1 MSEDTKSS
9 PPAGGRTGE
18 AAAKAPSLL
27 QSLVTE
33 LRFVFAPMVFAL
45 ITALAAVLVLVAL
58 TIPAAASRIPSVLS
72 VPLLEASHFVSSF
85 AATLLLLLSLGIRQR
100 LHLAWLIA
108 TVVFFLLA
116 VTSVLVGRHI
126 LLTGGLILAGLA
138 LIASRD
144 AFYRRGSLT
153 GARLSIPAVISLLVI
168 VSGIAWLGF
177 FAYRN
182 VDYRDDLWWTFATD
196 ADASRFLRAL
206 VIIISTVVL
215 YLFWRILSTSNAPP
229 MPERTA
235 ELDARIEAVVKDP
248 RTPQPEA
255 ALAFLSDKRFH
266 FSEDGEA
273 FAMFGVRGRNWIVM
287 GPPMGPPESARPL
300 AFDLMRRADR
310 ARANLVFYAVP
321 TGFLPIALDLGL
333 SARKIGETAI
343 IPLETFTLAGPARA
357 KLRHAVSRM
366 ERENGRFEMLPPGSL
381 AQHGA
386 AMKAISDAWLAHHAG
401 KEKRFTLG
409 LFDEAYLDRQSIATI
424 WYGEEMAAFA
434 NVWRSGDGC
443 TLCIDLMRNRPDA
456 PAVTM
461 DALFSQ
467 LALWGREQ
475 GAARLDLGMAPLSGL
490 ATERE
495 ANALSRLGNF
505 IYSHGEEVYGFEGL
519 RRYKNKFD
527 PVWEPLYL
535 CGPER
540 QNLAMALADVAI
552 LTSGGL
558 RGMFA
563 RHG

>member
-1 MSEDTKSS
+1 MSDLSDADRSITGKMEGSAAGS
-9 PPAGGRTGE
+9 PSA
-18 AAAKAPSLL
+18 L
-27 QSLVTE
+27 QSLITE
-33 LRFVFAPMVFAL
+33 LRFVFAPRVFAL
-45 ITALAAVLVLVAL
+45 ITALAAVLVMVAL
-58 TIPAAASRIPSVLS
+58 TVPAAAVRLPGGLPVA
-72 VPLLEASHFVSSF
+72 LLEASHFVSSF
-85 AATLLLLLSLGIRQR
+85 AATVLLLLSLGIRQR
-100 LHLAWLIA
+100 LHLAWLI
-108 TVVFFLLA
+108 TVAVYFLLA
-116 VTSVLVGRHI
+116 ATSFIVGRHV
-126 LLTGGLILAGLA
+126 LLTGGLVLAGLG
-138 LIASRD
+138 LLASRD
-144 AFYRRGSLT
+144 AFYRRGLIT
-153 GARLSIPAVISLLVI
+153 GAGISPSTVLSLIII

-182 VDYRDDLWWTFATD
+182 VEYRDDLWWTFATD

-206 VIIISTVVL
+206 VIIVSTVVL
-215 YLFWRILSTSNAPP
+215 YLFWRLLNSSSAPP
-229 MPERTA
+229 LPERTE
-235 ELDARIEAVVKDP
+235 ELDRKIEAVVSDP
-248 RTPQPEA
+248 RTPHPEA
-255 ALAFLSDKRFH
+255 ALAFLPDKRFH
-266 FSEDGEA
+266 FSDDGEA

-287 GPPMGPPESARPL
+287 GPPMGPPEKARGL

-321 TGFLPIALDLGL
+321 TSFLPIALDLGL

-343 IPLETFTLAGPARA
+343 IPLEEFTLAGPARA
-357 KLRHAVSRM
+357 KLRYAVSRM
-366 ERENGRFEMLPPGSL
+366 ERENGRFEMLPPGSIS
-381 AQHGA
+381 QHGA
-386 AMKAISDAWLAHHAG
+386 AMKSISDAWLAHHSG
-401 KEKRFTLG
+401 TEKRFTLG
-409 LFDEAYLDRQSIATI
+409 AFDEAYLDRQFIATI
-424 WYGEEMAAFA
+424 WYDDELAAFA
-434 NVWRSGDGC
+434 NVWRSGDGK

-505 IYSHGEEVYGFEGL
+505 IYSHGEDVYGFEGL
-519 RRYKNKFD
+519 RRYKSKFD

-540 QNLAMALADVAI
+540 QNLAIALADVAI

>member
-1 MSEDTKSS
+1 MSEDTEAR
-9 PPAGGRTGE
+9 PPAGGRTE
-18 AAAKAPSLL
+18 DAAAKAPSLFH
-27 QSLVTE
+27 SLLTE
-33 LRFVFAPMVFAL
+33 LRFVFAPTVFAL

-58 TIPAAASRIPSVLS
+58 TIPAAASRIPNVLS

-153 GARLSIPAVISLLVI
+153 GARLPIPAVISLLII
-168 VSGIAWLGF
+168 VSGVAWLGF

-215 YLFWRILSTSNAPP
+215 YLFWRILNASAAPTL
-229 MPERTA
+229 PERTA
-235 ELDARIEAVVKDP
+235 ELDRKIAAVVRDP

-255 ALAFLSDKRFH
+255 ALAFLPDKRFH

-287 GPPMGPPESARPL
+287 GPPMGPADKARGL

-366 ERENGRFEMLPPGSL
+366 ERENGRFEMLPPGSM

-434 NVWRSGDGC
+434 NVWRSGDGR
-443 TLCIDLMRNRPDA
+443 TLCIDLMRNKPDA
-456 PAVTM
+456 PPVTM
-461 DALFSQ
+461 DALFTQ